1 MGDPKGTDH
10 ALRYVDHCASS
21 NRGWIALNK
30 RAGHFV
36 RRVHL
41 TSETRELRNN
51 GVVQVRA
58 IFGVQDA
65 HVVLDVLQARM
76 PLVDDDF
83 HGNIGISYGLQLV

>member
-1 MGDPKGTDH
+1 MRDPKGTDH

-41 TSETRELRNN
+41 TSETRELSNN
-51 GVVQVRA
+51 G
-58 IFGVQDA
+58 IFHVMAKLGVQDA
-65 HVVLDVLQARM
+65 HVVLDDLQSLM
-76 PLVDDDF
+76 TIVDDDF
-83 HGNIGISYGLQLV
+83 HGNIGIGYGLQLV